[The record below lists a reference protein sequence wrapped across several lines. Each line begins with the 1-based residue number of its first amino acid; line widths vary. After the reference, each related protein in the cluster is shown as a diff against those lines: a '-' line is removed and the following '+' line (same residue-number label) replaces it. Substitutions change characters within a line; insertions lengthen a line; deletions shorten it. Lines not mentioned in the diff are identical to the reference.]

1 VTSPKPPDAAPLA
14 ERRPDPVTRVR
25 PPPISPVSA
34 QPTPRCPSPVADA
47 LAAFGPWLRQSWF
60 YAVSALSLALAG
72 IFLVQY
78 GMENGLLP
86 PRARVAAAP
95 AFGAALIGIGEFI
108 RRCFGDGQESVTAYL
123 PSVFS
128 GAGIVTLF
136 GAILSARMLYDLI
149 GGGPAMIGM
158 VAIALLAMVLGWL
171 HGPLLA
177 AVGVIGAYGAPIFL
191 SSSNTDGSPL
201 FGYFAVVAVF
211 GLGVDTIRRW
221 GWVSALTLG
230 LGYVTGWGLPASSGS
245 RVDGAAILYFT
256 VLPMLAIVIPAPNLM
271 PDHGGCRIFSALIFA
286 LRGKAG
292 ARVWPAFPTLMAFG
306 SVAASAFLIF
316 SFWRAGEAEIWL
328 SVAALVGLTLLLIFW
343 SRKAPALQDLAALPG
358 VALLASVFGQAEDR
372 SATFRSF
379 VATYNVSSEALFP

>member
-1 VTSPKPPDAAPLA
+1 LRGRLSEAERSVRDLRNAVQTLERRIRDGTISPDAEPQITPDVTSPKPPDAAPLA

-271 PDHGGCRIFSALIFA
+271 PDHGGCRADLCA
-286 LRGKAG
+286 KGQGGRAG
-292 ARVWPAFPTLMAFG
+292 LARVPDADG
-306 SVAASAFLIF
+306 V
-316 SFWRAGEAEIWL
+316 RQRC
-328 SVAALVGLTLLLIFW
+328 
-343 SRKAPALQDLAALPG
+343 RKRIPYLQ
-358 VALLASVFGQAEDR
+358 LLAR
-372 SATFRSF
+372 W
-379 VATYNVSSEALFP
+379 